1 MAVHETEK
9 ARDERFEREHDLR
22 TLVDAGKIKANLKRL
37 AAAMKEAKAQ
47 RKALANVAKSNG

>member
-9 ARDERFEREHDLR
+9 ESAERFERESDLR
-22 TLVDAGKIKANLKRL
+22 TLVDAGKIKANPKRL